1 MSQTY
6 ALPAPTGPFRQ
17 MPLER
22 AGSVAVDFTSVGIG
36 ETLAT
41 ATRWPDHS
49 HAVHELLWNDA
60 GASTLRVGR
69 RTWTVTPAIG
79 LWMPAGTV
87 HSAVSPAGTRY
98 RATYFTPDADRSL
111 GLSGTGMRGETSPP
125 APPGAVPEAPPGA
138 LPQTPSSVRI
148 TVLVRELLDRLGS
161 TTLRASSRR
170 LTEAMV
176 LDVLAPAPHQFL
188 VHEPTAELLR
198 PIVAAVLADPADAR
212 SLGDWSRQLRV
223 SERTITRAFQTE
235 TGLGFARWVG
245 SVRVQRATTL
255 LADGEPLEDIAEAM
269 GYRSASAFGAAFRK
283 LTGTTPSSLR
293 H

>member
-1 MSQTY
+1 MSQTH
-6 ALPAPTGPFRQ
+6 ALPAPTGPYRP
-17 MPLER
+17 MPLQP

-98 RATYFTPDADRSL
+98 RATYFTPDAGRPR
-111 GLSGTGMRGETSPP
+111 GLSGPGPRGETSPP
-125 APPGAVPEAPPGA
+125 AAPGT
-138 LPQTPSSVRI
+138 LPQAPASVRI
-148 TVLVRELLDRLGS
+148 TVLLRELLDRLGS
-161 TTLRASSRR
+161 TDLSATSRE

-198 PIVAAVLADPADAR
+198 PIVTAVLADPADR
-212 SLGDWSRQLRV
+212 RTLGDWAQRLRV
-223 SERTITRAFQTE
+223 SERTITRAFRAE
-235 TGLGFARWVG
+235 TGLGFVRWTG
-245 SVRVQRATTL
+245 SVRVQRATAL
-255 LADGEPLEDIAEAM
+255 LAAGEPIEDIAEAL
-269 GYRSASAFGAAFRK
+269 GYRSPSAFGAAFRK

-293 H
+293 A